1 MNITNKQFEA
11 LEQVMQLLPH
21 GDAFLTLTE
30 EQRGIIL
37 QADMVLLELRR
48 KQKRDNERTAKYIAD
63 KRKQDKNYA
72 RSKKME
78 GTK

>member
-11 LEQVMQLLPH
+11 LEKAVQMLPH
-21 GDAFLTLTE
+21 GDLFLALE
-30 EQRGIIL
+30 EKQRDIIL
-37 QADMVLLELRR
+37 QADMVLLELRK